1 MKKNIQGSEIIIL
14 DDSSNRPPYRADR
27 FCWKPGDLVVTMPY
41 ISGKPYYRL
50 YASPMAHFLDKKTY
64 KYLGGFTDD
73 ERAGRYAKDIRISGN
88 FRKQDLVLLEF
99 DSESEDPEDGEI
111 VMILSVTGEYLR
123 PEEWC

>member
-1 MKKNIQGSEIIIL
+1 MEKNNSHPETITL
-14 DDSSNRPPYRADR
+14 DGDDGFFYHVEEK

-88 FRKQDLVLLEF
+88 FRKKDLVLLEF
-99 DSESEDPEDGEI
+99 ESESEDPEDGQI
-111 VMILSVTGEYLR
+111 VMILSATGECLR
-123 PEEWC
+123 PEELS